1 MGKSGYYVDSCI
13 YINLWQNET
22 GNPLF
27 PFWKSA
33 QAFLKRCEEEGNLT
47 YYSGYV
53 LKEIEHVLGNEIF
66 IEKRE
71 IFLKNQNM
79 IRLFAT
85 DEELA
90 LGRKLE
96 AQLEYSISFFD
107 IMHMIL
113 AKRADAILVTRDR
126 KLIIAAIHYGAETK
140 KPEQCLD

>member
-1 MGKSGYYVDSCI
+1 
-13 YINLWQNET
+13 
-22 GNPLF
+22 
-27 PFWKSA
+27 
-33 QAFLKRCEEEGNLT
+33 
-47 YYSGYV
+47 
-53 LKEIEHVLGNEIF
+53 
-66 IEKRE
+66 
-71 IFLKNQNM
+71 M

-126 KLIIAAIHYGAETK
+126 KLILAAIHYGAETK